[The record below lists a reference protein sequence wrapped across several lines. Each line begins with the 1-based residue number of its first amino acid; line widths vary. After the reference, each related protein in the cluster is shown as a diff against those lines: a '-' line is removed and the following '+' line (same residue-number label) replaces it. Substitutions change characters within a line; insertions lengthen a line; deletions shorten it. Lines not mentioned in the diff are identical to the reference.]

1 MMEDEAIVKEE
12 QAPEAEEPFAA
23 DPGAGNAGPRP
34 ELKKVLEA
42 LLFAS
47 PEPLAVSRLAV
58 LASDGEGEANREEI
72 ARALAELEED
82 YRLQGRAFELFRV
95 GGGYRFQSRREFA
108 PYIGRMFNPRRYSRL
123 SQATLETLAIVAYK
137 QPITKAEIEA
147 IRGVNVDGVIKT
159 LLDRELIKVVGQKE
173 VLGRP
178 YLYGTDRRFLEHFGL
193 RSLSDLP
200 LLEEKPEGKPRR
212 IEDASRLKPEPSPA
226 SPALPEKGDAP
237 PDARLSA
244 ENENGEA

>member
-1 MMEDEAIVKEE
+1 MEENIVETE
-12 QAPEAEEPFAA
+12 SPPIEPGAAPALPEADSGGGIA
-23 DPGAGNAGPRP
+23 PRP

-47 PEPLAVSRLAV
+47 PEPLPLSRLAV
-58 LASDGEGEANREEI
+58 LASDGEEEMDRGELSRV
-72 ARALAELEED
+72 LAELEED

-95 GGGYRFQSRREFA
+95 GGGFRFQTRREFA
-108 PYIGRMFNPRRYSRL
+108 PYISRMFNPRRYSRL

-200 LLEEKPEGKPRR
+200 LLEEKPEETPRR
-212 IEDASRLKPEPSPA
+212 IEDASRLKPGAAAAPEAGPSVTD
-226 SPALPEKGDAP
+226 ET
-237 PDARLSA
+237 
-244 ENENGEA
+244 GEA